1 MEHPK
6 FVTAPEIAE
15 ICNWPVAYRRRV
27 ARHIGLTDSE
37 GNTCDYKEELSF
49 WEDLLVYLEGGP
61 AAYKTLRATKLQE
74 KKSDEG
80 RGISDR
86 CFSNLV
92 DLDSRVLDLDLEKN
106 GDRGFVEL
114 VLWTACDL
122 GLVKPAALFLW
133 SFWLSTGSVIVNAI
147 IDGDDRLIALFGN
160 WRVPEPE
167 PETVSA
173 AVAEPQEAAALPD
186 DAVELYTEPDE
197 EELLLSGASVAAAVV
212 PVVAPRQRLFDQ
224 LCAEVD
230 EATEMPS
237 PETALRAA
245 KTTIEALLEDI
256 ERQARAD
263 AARAELEAALTAL
276 RQRST
281 PLDAGAAARRA
292 MALDHLAL
300 DHLAVDHLAVDLSV
314 LPAANVDALN
324 GAAHDIQDRIR
335 QADEAR
341 RDFERAAEQHGAERF
356 NRDILRAYEEAIVRY
371 DEAETALTQAVEKLA
386 AVAASDTQG
395 TPATGASD
403 RDAGWNTP

>member
-1 MEHPK
+1 MIRQ
-6 FVTAPEIAE
+6 T
-15 ICNWPVAYRRRV
+15 
-27 ARHIGLTDSE
+27 LSE
-37 GNTCDYKEELSF
+37 Q
-49 WEDLLVYLEGGP
+49 P
-61 AAYKTLRATKLQE
+61 
-74 KKSDEG
+74 
-80 RGISDR
+80 
-86 CFSNLV
+86 
-92 DLDSRVLDLDLEKN
+92 
-106 GDRGFVEL
+106 
-114 VLWTACDL
+114 
-122 GLVKPAALFLW
+122 
-133 SFWLSTGSVIVNAI
+133 
-147 IDGDDRLIALFGN
+147 
-160 WRVPEPE
+160 
-167 PETVSA
+167 
-173 AVAEPQEAAALPD
+173 
-186 DAVELYTEPDE
+186 
-197 EELLLSGASVAAAVV
+197 
-212 PVVAPRQRLFDQ
+212 
-224 LCAEVD
+224 CAEVE
-230 EATEMPS
+230 EAVQAPG
-237 PETALRAA
+237 PEAALRAGE
-245 KTTIEALLEDI
+245 TTFGTLPEDI
-256 ERQARAD
+256 DRQDGARAD
-263 AARAELEAALTAL
+263 AVRAELEAALTAL